1 MSMNHFIITRNLY
14 RSITTFQDL
23 IWMQEKDQKRIEP
36 VWNATSRKSYSF
48 GISETAWGPSR
59 RLDDFYQKVWWRF
72 TPWWFNAI
80 SICCTMYQKSSST
93 AIAWGLFA
101 ILISTVVRRMDTV
114 QWYPR
119 SKMMPQLLAQSLK
132 GPQLAVWASP
142 ASHFMISSLSWW
154 KAIIAK
160 LLHTI
165 ATFSL
170 PFLKCQLDPL
180 SFKIQITSSNVRF
193 CSTFSKPWPF
203 AGTEG
208 FIRSVLTSKSK
219 ATRIYKDLAFEQYYL
234 KNFHPNNV
242 FLNNKMFWQGLVP

>member
-1 MSMNHFIITRNLY
+1 MSWIPGRLSCLLMSILSSGNGPCITLVVQWTMSMNHFIITRNLY

-93 AIAWGLFA
+93 AIAWGLFP
-101 ILISTVVRRMDTV
+101 SWSVMVVVRTMDTV

-154 KAIIAK
+154 KAII
-160 LLHTI
+160 
-165 ATFSL
+165 
-170 PFLKCQLDPL
+170 
-180 SFKIQITSSNVRF
+180 
-193 CSTFSKPWPF
+193 
-203 AGTEG
+203 E
-208 FIRSVLTSKSK
+208 
-219 ATRIYKDLAFEQYYL
+219 
-234 KNFHPNNV
+234 NNCT
-242 FLNNKMFWQGLVP
+242 Q